1 MSMPILVNHSTS
13 SPFTTPTQSSSPKK
27 SSSTSTWGKIVSIP
41 SKVSTFF
48 NKLWQQHGPT
58 LKPMAERVV
67 KAVGVGA
74 VVGLLIGIVT
84 GNALSLLGMGAAV
97 GLGYLIG
104 VEVYQRKA

>member
-1 MSMPILVNHSTS
+1 
-13 SPFTTPTQSSSPKK
+13 
-27 SSSTSTWGKIVSIP
+27 
-41 SKVSTFF
+41 
-48 NKLWQQHGPT
+48 
-58 LKPMAERVV
+58 MAERVV